1 MAGDSGFKIQGSG
14 LEIQDWKIKVWKC
27 VSKKVPDFR
36 ISKYVSTIVPL

>member
-27 VSKKVPDFR
+27 VSKKYHILEYQSMCPQ
-36 ISKYVSTIVPL
+36 